1 MSTIGASGAIESTT
15 PRQIAGARS
24 APKSVRKLMTGR
36 SMARDR
42 SDEPRIGPGIR
53 SGARRRRAP
62 LRSWL
67 PVGGGGPQAG
77 ECGGPSGGSDPGG
90 QRDVDEAVVGAEAA
104 GSAELAQEEQAI
116 DVGEA
121 PGPARPDLDA
131 GQVGSQ
137 VGRLAGREATDE
149 ERPIGRPRRGARVP
163 VLRGHRTCRVP
174 CPRAAGDVPVGPV
187 GSSSDHRPGQA
198 MTRGSHSTPYFRR
211 RAVGAYAAGAGYP
224 RGPEARWANSTTR
237 AATARSAIAALGCS

>member
-1 MSTIGASGAIESTT
+1 MSTIWASGAIESTT

-77 ECGGPSGGSDPGG
+77 ECSAWRSGRDGSGRHGGVG
-90 QRDVDEAVVGAEAA
+90 EAVVGTEAA
-104 GSAELAQEEQAI
+104 GPAELAQEEQAI

-121 PGPARPDLDA
+121 PGAAAADLDP
-131 GQVGSQ
+131 GEIPRDVG
-137 VGRLAGREATDE
+137 GLTGREAAHAQCS
-149 ERPIGRPRRGARVP
+149 IGGASRG
-163 VLRGHRTCRVP
+163 LET
-174 CPRAAGDVPVGPV
+174 
-187 GSSSDHRPGQA
+187 
-198 MTRGSHSTPYFRR
+198 
-211 RAVGAYAAGAGYP
+211 
-224 RGPEARWANSTTR
+224 
-237 AATARSAIAALGCS
+237 L